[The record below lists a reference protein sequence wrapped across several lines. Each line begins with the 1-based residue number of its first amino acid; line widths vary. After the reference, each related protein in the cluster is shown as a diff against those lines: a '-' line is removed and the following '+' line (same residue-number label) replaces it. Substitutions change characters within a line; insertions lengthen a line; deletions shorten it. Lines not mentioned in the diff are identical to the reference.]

1 MKIQNMDF
9 WNQLA
14 LRPQIA
20 LWRRPTARRRRRLCL
35 TSRSDVSPPGQ
46 ADGKRPSWG
55 SRAPSSRSISSDL
68 IELFQN
74 WFCLKVGVF
83 KKK

>member
-20 LWRRPTARRRRRLCL
+20 LWRRPTARRRRRLSPEGL
-35 TSRSDVSPPGQ
+35 SPPGQ

>member
-20 LWRRPTARRRRRLCL
+20 LWRRPTARR
-35 TSRSDVSPPGQ
+35 PPLFSEGLARCQ
-46 ADGKRPSWG
+46 ADGKRPSWEAG
-55 SRAPSSRSISSDL
+55 RPVL
-68 IELFQN
+68 GLFLRTSLN
-74 WFCLKVGVF
+74 YSKIGFA
-83 KKK
+83 